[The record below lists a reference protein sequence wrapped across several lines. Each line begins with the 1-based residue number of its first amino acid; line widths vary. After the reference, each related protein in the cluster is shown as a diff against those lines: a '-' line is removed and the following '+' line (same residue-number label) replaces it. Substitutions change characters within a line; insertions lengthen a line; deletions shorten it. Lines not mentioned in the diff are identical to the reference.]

1 MTVYCFDIDGTICTN
16 TDGDYEQAMPFED
29 VIDKINQLYNAGHR
43 IILYTA
49 RGYTTGIDWFD
60 MTGKQLEVWK
70 VRYHQLT
77 MGKPYADLYIDDKG
91 VQSKEFFKNL

>member
-16 TDGDYEQAMPFED
+16 TDGDYEKAMPFED
-29 VIDKINQLYNAGHR
+29 VIDKINQLYDAGHR

-49 RGYTTGIDWFD
+49 RGYTTGINWFD
-60 MTGKQLEVWK
+60 VTGKQLEAWK
-70 VRYHQLT
+70 VRYHQLV

-91 VQSKEFFKNL
+91 VQSKEFFKSL